1 MANFVPR
8 HMRHLDWVVRE
19 HLGEVG
25 RSPDLIK
32 SLWARSKLP
41 FRDAKLAT

>member
-1 MANFVPR
+1 MANSVPR
-8 HMRHLDWVVRE
+8 HVRHLDRVARE

-25 RSPDLIK
+25 RVPDLIK
-32 SLWARSKLP
+32 SLWDGSKLP